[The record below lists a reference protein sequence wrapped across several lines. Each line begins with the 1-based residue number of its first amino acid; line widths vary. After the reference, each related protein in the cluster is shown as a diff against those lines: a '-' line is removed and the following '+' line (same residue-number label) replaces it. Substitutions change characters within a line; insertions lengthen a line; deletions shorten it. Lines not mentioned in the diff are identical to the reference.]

1 MDNAKAAEYYR
12 KILFDH
18 KGSLYSEESRKR
30 FQKLKKSLPKEVE
43 VN

>member
-12 KILFDH
+12 TILFDH

-30 FQKLKKSLPKEVE
+30 FKKLKKSLPKEEE